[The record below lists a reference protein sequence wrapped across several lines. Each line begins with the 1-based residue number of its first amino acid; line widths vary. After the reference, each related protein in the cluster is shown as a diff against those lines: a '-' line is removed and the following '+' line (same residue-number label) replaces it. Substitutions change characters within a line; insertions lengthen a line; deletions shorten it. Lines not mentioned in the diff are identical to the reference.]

1 VSHHFLEHNVNIFR
15 REISD
20 NSERTRIEELMS
32 WQEEG
37 VPRAPRPAEEGV
49 PRAPRPAVAVPPTP
63 ANYVPQSLR
72 PSQSAGALVGSGE
85 DESQVRI

>member
-1 VSHHFLEHNVNIFR
+1 
-15 REISD
+15 
-20 NSERTRIEELMS
+20 MS

-72 PSQSAGALVGSGE
+72 PSQSAGALVASGE

>member
-1 VSHHFLEHNVNIFR
+1 
-15 REISD
+15 
-20 NSERTRIEELMS
+20 MS

-72 PSQSAGALVGSGE
+72 PSQSAGALVASGE
-85 DESQVRI
+85 DESQVRILPGLRVRIRIQSGRWIRIRIQEGKNDPQK